1 MLQNENLHAKIG
13 FATAE
18 NGSSKILHKNS
29 VLTFGM
35 RIRRKKP
42 QVGARLALP
51 PEVVLRQ
58 RAEDGAGR
66 VLDSPKKADQKFTKK
81 LARCCSFSDVLG
93 PTFANKYA
101 F

>member
-35 RIRRKKP
+35 RIRRKKQ

-66 VLDSPKKADQKFTKK
+66 VLEEAQRRVAGQGRLEVLSVFRN
-81 LARCCSFSDVLG
+81 LAER
-93 PTFANKYA
+93 
-101 F
+101 